1 MRFISTVLA
10 AASVVAAAPDGALE
24 SRQASTITVDLTK
37 TYQKMDGF
45 GFSLAFQRANL
56 ITNMSD
62 KTKQR
67 ELLDLLFNRTSGA
80 GFTII
85 RNGIGSTPNS
95 NSDFMNTIAPN
106 NPGGPKATPQYVW
119 DEKDSGQLW
128 VSQEAVKTYGVK
140 QIYANAWSAPGYM
153 KTNGRDTNGGNLCGV
168 PGASCSSGDWRQAYA
183 DYLVAYIKFYA
194 EAGVNITHLGFLNE
208 PDYTASYAS
217 MQSNGNQAAD
227 FIKVLYPT
235 LEAAGLSEQ
244 VGIACCESMGWGNNV
259 NMINAIR
266 SAGQEARLKAVTSH
280 TYQGGPSGPM
290 NSRNPVWFSEQCDL
304 NGQWTTSWYSNGG
317 AGEGLTWANN
327 VYSAVVNY
335 NASGYLY
342 WEGVQWPNPNTNE
355 KMIKVDNR
363 TNTYEV
369 SKRLWAL
376 ANWSRYVRP
385 GALRVGSSG
394 GTGVRTAA
402 FKNED
407 GTIAVIAIS
416 TSGSASNVNIK
427 IAGGTTPAYVQAF
440 VSDSTRNAASTAATL
455 ADDGTISGS
464 VAARM
469 GKPAVDYVLYLV
481 TDSTPAILGNKSI
494 FHVVEE
500 SLKGGVTIVQL
511 REKKGDTGELITTAK
526 KLLEITRKYNVP
538 LLINDRIDVAL
549 AVGCEGVHIGQDDME
564 LSTARKLLG
573 PDAIIGVT
581 VSNVAEALKACE
593 GGADYL
599 GIGTVYATPTKTN
612 TKEIIGAA
620 GVRHILEAIADARY
634 TTQTV
639 CIGGINETNL
649 QRILYQSGA
658 EKKKLDGVAVVS
670 AIMAAPEPDT
680 AARHLLGLVKSQ
692 PPFVHAGP
700 EKGLEAVDCTGIIS
714 LVPAIIKKVHETTPL
729 SHNMT
734 NLVVQNFAANVAL
747 AAGASPIMANYG
759 EEAPDLCKL
768 GGSLVINMGTVTPE
782 GLLNYYKALKA
793 YNQIGRPVVFD
804 PVGAGATA
812 VRREAVRSILANGY
826 LDIIKGNEGEIR
838 TVFGND
844 EAIQQ
849 RGVDSTSTLDHLQKA
864 KLVKSLAL
872 REKNVVVMTGKV
884 DYVSDG
890 KRTFL
895 IENGHS
901 YLGIVTGTGCTLGTA
916 ISAALAVHTK
926 DKLAA
931 AIAAILHFEIAAE
944 LAAVQPEVKGP
955 GTFVPAFLDQLYAI
969 RLATGNGDLSWL
981 EKAKLLWCPT

>member
-1 MRFISTVLA
+1 
-10 AASVVAAAPDGALE
+10 
-24 SRQASTITVDLTK
+24 
-37 TYQKMDGF
+37 MDGF

-80 GFTII
+80 GFTIL

-119 DEKDSGQLW
+119 DRKDSGQLW
-128 VSQEAVKTYGVK
+128 VSQEAVNTYGVK
-140 QIYANAWSAPGYM
+140 QIYANAWSAPGHM
-153 KTNGRDTNGGNLCGV
+153 KTNGRDTNGGTLCGV

-183 DYLVAYIKFYA
+183 DYLVAYIRFY
-194 EAGVNITHLGFLNE
+194 EQEGVKITHLGFLNE

-235 LEAAGLSEQ
+235 LEAANLTEQ
-244 VGIACCESMGWGNNV
+244 LGITCCESMGWGNNV

-266 SAGQEARLKAVTSH
+266 SGGQEARLKTVTSH

-327 VYSAVVNY
+327 IYSAVVNY

-342 WEGVQWPNPNTNE
+342 WEGIQWPNPNTNE
-355 KMIKVDNR
+355 KIIRVDNR

-369 SKRLWAL
+369 SKRLWAF

-402 FKNED
+402 FRNED

-416 TSGSASNVNIK
+416 TGGSASNVNIK
-427 IAGGTTPAYVQAF
+427 ITGGATPAYVQAF
-440 VSDSTRNAASTAATL
+440 VSDSTRNAASTTATL
-455 ADDGTISGS
+455 ANDGTISGS
-464 VAARM
+464 VAARSITTS
-469 GKPAVDYVLYLV
+469 KPPVHTFFFFFTMEKSDVKYGLYLV
-481 TDSTPAILGNKSI
+481 TDSTPAILGDKSL

-500 SLKGGVTIVQL
+500 ALKGGVSIVQL
-511 REKKGDTGELITTAK
+511 REKTVDTGELIETAR
-526 KLLEITRKYNVP
+526 KLLAITRKYRVP

-581 VSNVAEALKACE
+581 VSNVSQALKACE

-620 GVRHILEAIADARY
+620 GVRRILEVIAEAGY
-634 TTQTV
+634 TTPSV

-649 QRILYQSGA
+649 QRIVFQSSV
-658 EKKKLDGVAVVS
+658 EKNWLHGVAVVS
-670 AIMAAPEPDT
+670 AIMAAPSPRE
-680 AARHLLGLVKSQ
+680 AAEHLLKLVAGQ
-692 PPFVHAGP
+692 PPFKLHEAKRGP
-700 EKGLEAVDCTGIIS
+700 EVVDFHGIIN
-714 LVPAIIKKVHETTPL
+714 LVPTIIKKVHETTPL

-759 EEAPDLCKL
+759 EEARDLCKL
-768 GGSLVINMGTVTPE
+768 GGSLVINMGTVTPD

-793 YNQIGRPVVFD
+793 YNLVGRPVVFD
-804 PVGAGATA
+804 PVGAGATT
-812 VRREAVRSILANGY
+812 VRREAVKSILANGY
-826 LDIIKGNEGEIR
+826 LDLIKGNEGEIR

-849 RGVDSTSTLDHLQKA
+849 RGVDSTSTLDHSQKV
-864 KLVKSLAL
+864 KLVKSLAI
-872 REKNVVVMTGKV
+872 REKNVIVMTGRA
-884 DYVSDG
+884 DYISDG
-890 KRTFL
+890 RRTFM
-895 IENGHS
+895 IENGHP
-901 YLGIVTGTGCTLGTA
+901 YLGLVTGTGCTLGTT
-916 ISAALAVHTK
+916 ISAALAVYPE

-931 AIAAILHFEIAAE
+931 AIAALLHFEIAAE

-955 GTFVPAFLDQLYAI
+955 GTFVAAFLDQLYAI
-969 RLATGNGDLSWL
+969 RLATAQGDLSWL
-981 EKAKLLWCPT
+981 KKARILSCLSE